1 MLFLVLLMLFL
12 INRAPENLKKSNTF
26 WLASSLVE
34 AESGKYAGSCMP
46 PKLGNAYIIYKCK
59 ELGSFT

>member
-1 MLFLVLLMLFL
+1 MLFL

-34 AESGKYAGSCMP
+34 AESGKYVGSCMP